1 MATPAPS
8 QTSIKIIIP
17 VHDEEG
23 WTTACSP
30 DAGASLKAR
39 LQEGKSPKSPATRR
53 RMEERAAQLHQL
65 HVEATQQ
72 RAAKEN
78 RRAKEVVA
86 ARLRSAAA
94 SRQNLLARFEE
105 QASHREEKQRLK
117 QQHQT
122 ERQALRKNTAAA
134 AHAARAA
141 AQAEKEHRL
150 AVIRSREEECA
161 RQAEKA
167 RQQRVQ
173 RVAYHLKQA
182 LAKATA
188 IKEGRKES
196 LEVKQERML
205 ARLGAAEERREEL
218 TKEVAAQG
226 SALLADKAAHAQ
238 RAAQREAAL
247 RAERSQLA
255 MAAAAARREEAI
267 NARVRLQA
275 RLAPTKESKEAEKDR
290 AEAVDAVLRRRAL
303 FERLNAADHRR
314 ALLL

>member
-188 IKEGRKES
+188 VKEGRKES
-196 LEVKQERML
+196 LEVKQARILALAL
-205 ARLGAAEERREEL
+205 ARA
-218 TKEVAAQG
+218 
-226 SALLADKAAHAQ
+226 
-238 RAAQREAAL
+238 
-247 RAERSQLA
+247 
-255 MAAAAARREEAI
+255 
-267 NARVRLQA
+267 
-275 RLAPTKESKEAEKDR
+275 
-290 AEAVDAVLRRRAL
+290 RAL
-303 FERLNAADHRR
+303 PRPLPR
-314 ALLL
+314 ALPAGRPSPRPGARSCAHCPSGRPGTGRLRL

>member
-1 MATPAPS
+1 MPKPNSNPNPNPPS

-105 QASHREEKQRLK
+105 QASHREEKQREEDCHYWLCLAS
-117 QQHQT
+117 QT
-122 ERQALRKNTAAA
+122 V
-134 AHAARAA
+134 AREPDGLYAFW
-141 AQAEKEHRL
+141 
-150 AVIRSREEECA
+150 
-161 RQAEKA
+161 
-167 RQQRVQ
+167 
-173 RVAYHLKQA
+173 
-182 LAKATA
+182 
-188 IKEGRKES
+188 
-196 LEVKQERML
+196 
-205 ARLGAAEERREEL
+205 EL
-218 TKEVAAQG
+218 CV
-226 SALLADKAAHAQ
+226 
-238 RAAQREAAL
+238 RA
-247 RAERSQLA
+247 
-255 MAAAAARREEAI
+255 
-267 NARVRLQA
+267 
-275 RLAPTKESKEAEKDR
+275 
-290 AEAVDAVLRRRAL
+290 
-303 FERLNAADHRR
+303 
-314 ALLL
+314 